1 MFEWYIE
8 IFYKTPKNTI
18 IGRYYLI
25 ELRPSIRSLD
35 IESLGSLDQDRD
47 QKCLKK
53 MLVGNR
59 RFSSFMLGKCL
70 VLLENLFKTY
80 AWDRSVI
87 ARNFLMLDH
96 FSAGDRSDGYLIQN
110 QKLCSRSLRL
120 KTSMLEM
127 LEIDIFATR
136 SQLYHLRIFIAYWPS
151 DDEVRA
157 DD

>member
-1 MFEWYIE
+1 MANKDKTTNKVVLSFLANTVE

-18 IGRYYLI
+18 IGRYHLI

-80 AWDRSVI
+80 AQDRSVI
-87 ARNFLMLDH
+87 ARNFPMLDH
-96 FSAGDRSDGYLIQN
+96 FSAGDRLDRKFKIKNFARDRSD
-110 QKLCSRSLRL
+110 
-120 KTSMLEM
+120 
-127 LEIDIFATR
+127 
-136 SQLYHLRIFIAYWPS
+136 
-151 DDEVRA
+151 
-157 DD
+157 